1 MPNKSRSDLAIQV
14 LSKALGSATEESAK
28 EATRKALIHI
38 ISAAVA
44 GPTAI
49 VIAAVA
55 KEVVEGLLKTTSSM
69 ERKLDQILKE
79 PLQTSVNS
87 VREVL
92 SMEPRTQREKD
103 WCNDR
108 LNHAFD
114 DLAKAY
120 SYAQSGL
127 PEMCMVIRLYQAIV
141 AALQPGGRPFVSIV
155 VGEFQAVGDALKLGA
170 RQSREEAAQASKAAE
185 YYANELRA
193 YIGSPPS
200 EMGSVVVSAGAYEA
214 HMGSQSMRQFEEATK
229 TAEGLE
235 ARAQEIDLYCQLA
248 VKLSQTALPWRFIPV
263 DDGSVD

>member
-1 MPNKSRSDLAIQV
+1 MRNKSRSDLAMQV
-14 LSKALGSATEESAK
+14 LGKALGSATEESAK
-28 EATRKALIHI
+28 DVARKALVHI
-38 ISAAVA
+38 VSAAVA

-55 KEVVEGLLKTTSSM
+55 KEVVERLLESTSSID
-69 ERKLDQILKE
+69 RKLEQILKE

-92 SMEPRTQREKD
+92 SMEPNTQSEKD
-103 WCNDR
+103 WCNAR
-108 LNHAFD
+108 LNHAFG

-120 SYAQSGL
+120 SYAQSGA

-155 VGEFQAVGDALKLGA
+155 VGEFQGVGDALKLRA
-170 RQSREEAAQASKAAE
+170 RQGREEAARASKAAE

-200 EMGSVVVSAGAYEA
+200 EMGGIVVSAGAYEA
-214 HMGSQSMRQFEEATK
+214 RMHSQCMRQVEEATK
-229 TAEGLE
+229 TTEGLE
-235 ARAQEIDLYCQLA
+235 AQAQEIDLYCELA
-248 VKLSQTALPWRFIPV
+248 VKLSETALPWR
-263 DDGSVD
+263 